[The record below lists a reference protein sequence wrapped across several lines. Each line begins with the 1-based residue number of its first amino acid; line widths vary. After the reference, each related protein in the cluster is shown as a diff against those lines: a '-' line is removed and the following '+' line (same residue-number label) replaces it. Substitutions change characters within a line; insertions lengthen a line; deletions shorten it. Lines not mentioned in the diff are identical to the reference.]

1 MMMVIPSLII
11 QPSFSRLAS
20 RTPSL
25 LMICTLLPMRAF
37 LSTMVLL
44 TVEFAPAN
52 NQCQPVTQMLAPAH
66 NSQGNVLHASPSCQG
81 TTSDRPE
88 PNFPLPE
95 RKRPPTVAWGTRPC
109 TALAEADAVGEG
121 AVYLGPWAG
130 SWG

>member
-44 TVEFAPAN
+44 TVEFAPAKIH
-52 NQCQPVTQMLAPAH
+52 CQTNYSEAGTRTQ
-66 NSQGNVLHASPSCQG
+66 
-81 TTSDRPE
+81 
-88 PNFPLPE
+88 FP
-95 RKRPPTVAWGTRPC
+95 RKRAP
-109 TALAEADAVGEG
+109 
-121 AVYLGPWAG
+121 
-130 SWG
+130 SIS